1 MGKGDSIEIR
11 IKQKIKILPNGCWE
25 WIGAKLKKPYGNY
38 GQIRIGT
45 RENNKLKRA
54 HVISYILYKGEIPNG
69 KEIYHICRNTLCV
82 NPDHLQAI
90 THEENCK
97 RRKDSGLQFCK
108 HGHKYTIETT
118 YINTRGIRE
127 CRVCRKN
134 SHVK

>member
-38 GQIRIGT
+38 GHIRIGT
-45 RENNKLKRA
+45 KENNKLKRA

-69 KEIYHICRNTLCV
+69 KEIDHICRNTLCV
-82 NPDHLQAI
+82 NPEHLQAL
-90 THEENCK
+90 THKENCQ

-118 YINTRGIRE
+118 YINTRGRRE

>member
-1 MGKGDSIEIR
+1 MGKGDSIETR
-11 IKQKIKILPNGCWE
+11 IKEKTKILPNGCWE
-25 WIGAKLKKPYGNY
+25 WVGAKLKKDSGSY

-54 HVISYILYKGEIPNG
+54 HVVSYILYKGKIPKG
-69 KEIYHICRNTLCV
+69 KEIDHICRNTLCV

-90 THEENCK
+90 THKENCK
-97 RRKDSGLQFCK
+97 RRKDSGLPYCK

-127 CRVCRKN
+127 CKICKRLHR
-134 SHVK
+134 